1 MKVCTVRLECLVLLL
16 WSAGYSGPPGAS
28 ASIGTRGGA
37 GEIERRQV
45 LVFAHLVHVTLGR
58 VHECVFGVLA
68 AGRPNFVRAL
78 LRSSITS
85 SSRLARRR
93 STCATQNWE
102 GAARR

>member
-1 MKVCTVRLECLVLLL
+1 
-16 WSAGYSGPPGAS
+16 
-28 ASIGTRGGA
+28 
-37 GEIERRQV
+37 
-45 LVFAHLVHVTLGR
+45 VFAHLVHVTLGR

-93 STCATQNWE
+93 ST
-102 GAARR
+102 ARRDAELGRRCPAVMGPISATIADVNDTPPLRRRRSRT